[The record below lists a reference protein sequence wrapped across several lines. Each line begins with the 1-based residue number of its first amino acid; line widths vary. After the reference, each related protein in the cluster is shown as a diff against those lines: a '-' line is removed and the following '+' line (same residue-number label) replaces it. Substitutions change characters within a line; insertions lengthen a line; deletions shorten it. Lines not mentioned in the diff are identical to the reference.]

1 MKLDPTS
8 YIPIFEQIKDEI
20 KKEISLSS
28 LKPNESLP
36 TIRDLAQ
43 ELLLNPNT
51 VARAYR
57 ELESE
62 GFIYTRRGKGSYV
75 TDNSVDIVQN
85 EREAILN
92 KILDKALE
100 EAKSFGLTSEDIKKI
115 FDQRLILVMGQEKKE
130 NKNG

>member
-1 MKLDPTS
+1 MKLDLAS
-8 YIPIFEQIKDEI
+8 YVPIFEQIKDQI
-20 KKEISLSS
+20 KRDISLRA

-62 GFIYTRRGKGSYV
+62 GFIYTRRGKGSFV
-75 TDNSVDIVQN
+75 TDNSAAIVQN
-85 EREAILN
+85 EREAFLN

-100 EAKSFGLTSEDIKKI
+100 EARSFGLTYEEIKKM
-115 FDQRLILVMGQEKKE
+115 FDERLTLVREREKKE
-130 NKNG
+130 NRNE

>member
-1 MKLDPTS
+1 MKLDLAS
-8 YIPIFEQIKDEI
+8 YVPIFEQIKDQI
-20 KKEISLSS
+20 KRDISLRA

-62 GFIYTRRGKGSYV
+62 GFIYTRRGKGSFV
-75 TDNSVDIVQN
+75 TDNSAAIVQN
-85 EREAILN
+85 EREAFLN

-100 EAKSFGLTSEDIKKI
+100 EARSFGLTYEEIKKM
-115 FDQRLILVMGQEKKE
+115 FDERLTLVRGREKKE
-130 NKNG
+130 NRNE

>member
-8 YIPIFEQIKDEI
+8 YIPIFEQIKEEI
-20 KKEISLSS
+20 KKGISLRV

-62 GFIYTRRGKGSYV
+62 GFIYTRKGKGSYV
-75 TDNSVDIVQN
+75 TDNSVAIVQN

-100 EAKSFGLTSEDIKKI
+100 EARSFGLTAEEIKRM
-115 FDQRLILVMGQEKKE
+115 FDQRLTLAMGRE
-130 NKNG
+130 NKEDKNE

>member
-1 MKLDPTS
+1 MKVDPKS
-8 YIPIFEQIKDEI
+8 YIPIFEQIKDEF
-20 KKEISLSS
+20 KKEISLRA

-43 ELLLNPNT
+43 NLLLNPNT

-75 TDNSVDIVQN
+75 TDNSVAIVQN

-92 KILDKALE
+92 NILDKALE
-100 EAKSFGLTSEDIKKI
+100 EARSFGLTSEEIKKI
-115 FDQRLILVMGQEKKE
+115 FDKRLILAMGQEKKE
-130 NKNG
+130 D

>member
-8 YIPIFEQIKDEI
+8 YIPIFEQIKEEI
-20 KKEISLSS
+20 KKGISLRV

-62 GFIYTRRGKGSYV
+62 GFIYTRKGRGSYV
-75 TDNSVDIVQN
+75 TDNSVAIVQN

-100 EAKSFGLTSEDIKKI
+100 EARSFGLTAEEIKRM
-115 FDQRLILVMGQEKKE
+115 FDQRLTLAMGRE
-130 NKNG
+130 NKEDKNE

>member
-1 MKLDPTS
+1 
-8 YIPIFEQIKDEI
+8 
-20 KKEISLSS
+20 

-62 GFIYTRRGKGSYV
+62 GFIYTRKGKGSYV
-75 TDNSVDIVQN
+75 TDNSVAIVQN

-100 EAKSFGLTSEDIKKI
+100 EARSFGLTAEEIKRM
-115 FDQRLILVMGQEKKE
+115 FDQRLTLAMGRE
-130 NKNG
+130 NKEDKNE

>member
-1 MKLDPTS
+1 MKLDLAS
-8 YIPIFEQIKDEI
+8 YVPIFEQIKEQI
-20 KKEISLSS
+20 KKDISLRV
-28 LKPNESLP
+28 LRPNESLP

-62 GFIYTRRGKGSYV
+62 GFIYTRRGKGSFV
-75 TDNSVDIVQN
+75 TDNSATIVQN
-85 EREAILN
+85 EREAFLN

-100 EAKSFGLTSEDIKKI
+100 EARSFGLTYEEIKKML
-115 FDQRLILVMGQEKKE
+115 DERLTLVMGRE
-130 NKNG
+130 NKEDRNE

>member
-8 YIPIFEQIKDEI
+8 YIPIFEQIKEEI
-20 KKEISLSS
+20 KKEISLCY

-75 TDNSVDIVQN
+75 TDNSVAIVQN

-100 EAKSFGLTSEDIKKI
+100 EARSFGLTSEEIKKI

-130 NKNG
+130 DKNG